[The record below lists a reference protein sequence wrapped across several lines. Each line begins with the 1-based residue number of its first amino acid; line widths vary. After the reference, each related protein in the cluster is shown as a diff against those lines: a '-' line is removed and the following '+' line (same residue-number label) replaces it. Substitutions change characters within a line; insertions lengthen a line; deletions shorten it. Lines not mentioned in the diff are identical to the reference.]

1 MEAQTAVGCKGRCS
15 CKYVHFLFKPE
26 VGQAFVDK
34 DAYILGEM
42 NNCRFN
48 DNDKLGYNLSA
59 LTCQSSL
66 LLKQVY

>member
-15 CKYVHFLFKPE
+15 CKYLHFLFKPE

-42 NNCRFN
+42 NNCSFK
-48 DNDKLGYNLSA
+48 DNDK
-59 LTCQSSL
+59 
-66 LLKQVY
+66 